1 MPFRPTLPAAALAV
15 CAALALA
22 SPAAAAVSEAA
33 HRAILTALDDEY
45 HARTT
50 CAEIIRRHGADRPF
64 ANIMRADEQ
73 HAALLIDLLRRN
85 GLPVPAN
92 PNATGRTPLRDF
104 AASAAAACTAGV
116 AAEIENIR
124 LYDEELLPAVA
135 AEPEVARLLLA
146 LRNAS
151 ANGTRPPSSAAPQG
165 RAAVHRARPEL
176 GPRPPHGPRRR
187 GRLTA
192 AAPTRALRKPP
203 GLRYRPGA

>member
-33 HRAILTALDDEY
+33 QRAILTALDDEY

-64 ANIMRADEQ
+64 ANIMRAEEQ
-73 HAALLIDLLRRN
+73 HAAQLIDLLQRN

-92 PNATGRTPLRDF
+92 PYATGRTPLRDF
-104 AASAAAACTAGV
+104 PAGAAAACTAGV

-135 AEPEVARLLLA
+135 AEPEVARVLLA

-151 ANGTRPPSSAAPQG
+151 AERHPPAFQRCAAGKGGGGGQG
-165 RAAVHRARPEL
+165 
-176 GPRPPHGPRRR
+176 GGQSR
-187 GRLTA
+187 GQGGRMG
-192 AAPTRALRKPP
+192 R
-203 GLRYRPGA
+203 GGGGG